1 MSQNA
6 KNSIAHARRLVHAL
20 GVTPKVLIVD
30 DVPDLRSLFR
40 EWLTT
45 DGRFEVV
52 GEAGD
57 GVEAVELAARL
68 RPDLILL
75 DIAMPRMDGLR
86 AIPRL
91 HQAAPGTRILIVS
104 GFESPTL
111 AQEALDSCA
120 SDFVEKGAGLRVIAE
135 KAHVIAMAPP
145 KRCA

>member
-1 MSQNA
+1 MPA
-6 KNSIAHARRLVHAL
+6 
-20 GVTPKVLIVD
+20 KVLIVD

-40 EWLTT
+40 QWLTN
-45 DGRFEVV
+45 DGRFDVV

-57 GVEAVELAARL
+57 GIEAVEEATRL

-91 HQAAPGTRILIVS
+91 HAAAPGTRILIVS
-104 GFESPTL
+104 GFESPAL
-111 AQEALDSCA
+111 AAEALEACA
-120 SDFVEKGAGLRVIAE
+120 SDFVEKGAGLRDLAE
-135 KAHVIAMAPP
+135 KAHLIASAPP